1 MIYEVGSLV
10 QETQPLY
17 GDSPN
22 PGHLWTAS
30 GTGCSLWFKQGELRR
45 SNCLFGLRRL
55 QPTTLQ
61 RNKKRFKHLLKRTVS
76 IYRWLQAGYNEA
88 TFALRHPWGTVG
100 TWLAPSHPAGMASP
114 ANLKGDARLPPK
126 SVFFPRCPGLRSLGI
141 DSWRTRKTLP
151 KKAMSGPPWSSLQHG
166 HPTLCK
172 LFHFYLISSQDRA
185 CQHQNQT
192 LKGGLHKMSRAKPSL
207 RSTASEY
214 VEGMS

>member
-1 MIYEVGSLV
+1 MGTVLTQGICGQLQELAVVCDSNRVSLEEATVSLGSEGSNQLPCR
-10 QETQPLY
+10 ET
-17 GDSPN
+17 
-22 PGHLWTAS
+22 
-30 GTGCSLWFKQGELRR
+30 KR
-45 SNCLFGLRRL
+45 
-55 QPTTLQ
+55 
-61 RNKKRFKHLLKRTVS
+61 RFKHLLKRTVS

-100 TWLAPSHPAGMASP
+100 TWLAPSHPAGTASP
-114 ANLKGDARLPPK
+114 VNLKGDAHLPPK
-126 SVFFPRCPGLRSLGI
+126 PMFFPRCPGLKSLGT

-151 KKAMSGPPWSSLQHG
+151 KKAMSGPAWSSLQHG

-185 CQHQNQT
+185 CQHQNQI

-214 VEGMS
+214 VEGVS